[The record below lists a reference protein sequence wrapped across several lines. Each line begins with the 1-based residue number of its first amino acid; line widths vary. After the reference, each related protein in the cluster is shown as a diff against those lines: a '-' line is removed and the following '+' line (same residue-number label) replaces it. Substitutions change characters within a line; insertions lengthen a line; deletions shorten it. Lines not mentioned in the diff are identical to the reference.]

1 MSGYQLVET
10 CCGSAALSLFRL
22 GAKRPLL
29 PYQGGKWRYR
39 HSLGQIIDGLGFEG
53 RPRHVTL
60 TDPGPWGTVMGVVLT
75 PERRTQ
81 VVDRLRDLAQQDA
94 RHIFDALQGRA
105 VAEDEVELASEYLF
119 LQRLSFS
126 GKAVGIRNGCWSSP
140 GFNAS
145 SAYGLPGT
153 DRFGAVNPMIPS
165 LIRVLEGYDTT
176 LDPTARI
183 SCRRGSAQTPR
194 ETQNARHP
202 TLVYI
207 DPPYRA
213 TTAYPNGTLSREQ
226 VVALALAWHSAGA
239 TVLVSEAEALDALV
253 ADGWQAR
260 QLYAGRQDTSP
271 FRGKQEEWVTFSP
284 AT

>member
-10 CCGSAALSLFRL
+10 CCGSAALSLYRL

-39 HSLGQIIDGLGFEG
+39 HSLGQLIDGLGFDG
-53 RPRHVTL
+53 RPHQVTL
-60 TDPGPWGTVMGVVLT
+60 TDPGPWGTVMGVVLAQ
-75 PERRTQ
+75 EHRSHIIH
-81 VVDRLRDLAQQDA
+81 RLRDLSLPDA
-94 RHIFDALQGRA
+94 RQVFDSLQGRT
-105 VAEDEVELASEYLF
+105 VSDDDVELASEYLF

-126 GKAVGIRNGCWSSP
+126 GKAVGIRNGHWSSP

-165 LIRVLEGYDTT
+165 LIRVLESYDTT
-176 LDPTARI
+176 LDPDARI
-183 SCRRGSAQTPR
+183 SSHRGPATQPETSAER
-194 ETQNARHP
+194 

-213 TTAYPNGTLSREQ
+213 TTAYPNGTLSRDQ

-239 TVLVSEAEALDALV
+239 TVLVSEAEPLDALV
-253 ADGWQAR
+253 SAGWQTH
-260 QLYAGRQDTSP
+260 QLYAGRQDSSP
-271 FRGKQEEWVTFSP
+271 FRGKQQEWVTFSQP
-284 AT
+284 S